1 MARKISDS
9 KVPGRPVWN
18 IGGLFITKHRSQPS
32 LQMSVPIQQSLFED
46 DFLIR
51 TLGEIAYRPETAI
64 SELVA
69 NAWDAGATCVK
80 VEIPDAIGG
89 TISVSDNGVG
99 LNQDLFLTR
108 WMKLGYKRSQH
119 QGEWAEFPTKLE
131 SRRRKAYG
139 RNGQGRHA
147 LLCFGEEYHV
157 ETLRDGEEK
166 AFRFTVRPSSNES
179 PFVLTETI
187 ETGRE
192 THGTRVWTQV
202 TRRLPSDAQISEAI
216 SLAFLSDPT
225 FSIEVNER
233 RISFESF
240 DVAHEEPI
248 TIPSGTCKVKFLRLP
263 ETAKGRTGVAFWVGN
278 RLVGQPSYQIL
289 GTPLLDGRSTAA
301 RNHFVIVQSD
311 DLFNHVKPDW
321 SGFMRTDSFLEVA
334 DEIASHVGKV
344 AAKLNASAID
354 DTKKAAYIE
363 NRDGIRSLTP
373 LGKTELKEF
382 VDGFVERVP
391 GINADILA
399 AGVAAAVNLEQ
410 SRSGKA
416 LLLQLASIPESEA
429 EQLSTLLQDWTVKDA
444 LSVLD
449 EIGRRSATVEAIKKL
464 KGDKSAEELKTMHPL
479 VAQCRW
485 LFGPEFESPSYLSN
499 TTIRSAAEQVFKK
512 QIDVTQIANPRQ
524 RPDLVFAKQSTYGI
538 TGIDDIDT
546 DSGISRLSKLLLIE
560 LKRGDALIV
569 LKHVHQAQQY
579 IQDLLNCGL
588 LDGAP
593 HITAFVVG
601 HRVDPK
607 LDRVT
612 RIGDPEVA
620 RIYPI
625 SFDQLVRTAESRLFG
640 LSKTLDSH
648 FKSTDATVLLDRLLG
663 NTATPLFA
671 DLPELD
677 NQTSKRRKRKKT
689 SQKKK

>member
-1 MARKISDS
+1 M
-9 KVPGRPVWN
+9 
-18 IGGLFITKHRSQPS
+18 S
-32 LQMSVPIQQSLFED
+32 LRIQRSLFED

-69 NAWDAGATCVK
+69 NAWDAGATCVQIA
-80 VEIPDAIGG
+80 IPDKIGG
-89 TISVSDNGVG
+89 TISVNDNGVG
-99 LNQDLFLTR
+99 LNQDLFSTR
-108 WMKLGYKRSQH
+108 WMKLGYKRIQH
-119 QGEWAEFPTKLE
+119 QGEWAEFPKKLGG
-131 SRRRKAYG
+131 RRRKAYG

-147 LLCFGEEYHV
+147 LLCFGEAYHV
-157 ETLRDGEEK
+157 ETLRDGEEQ
-166 AFRFTVRPSSNES
+166 AFRFTVKPSSNES

-187 ETGRE
+187 EIDRE
-192 THGTRVWTQV
+192 AHGTCVWTEV
-202 TRRLPSDAQISEAI
+202 THNLPNSARISEAI

-225 FSIEVNER
+225 FSIEVNGR
-233 RISFESF
+233 RISFDSF
-240 DVAHEEPI
+240 VVTHEEPV
-248 TIPSGTCKVKFLRLP
+248 TIPSGTCTVKFLKLP

-301 RNHFVIVQSD
+301 RNHFVIVQSN
-311 DLFNHVKPDW
+311 DLFDHVKPDW
-321 SGFMRTDSFLEVA
+321 SGFMRTDSFLDA
-334 DEIASHVGKV
+334 ANEIASHVGKV

-382 VDGFVERVP
+382 VDGFVDRVP

-416 LLLQLASIPESEA
+416 LLGQLASIAESEV
-429 EQLSTLLQDWTVKDA
+429 ERLSTLLQDWTVKDA
-444 LSVLD
+444 LAVLD

-464 KGDKSAEELKTMHPL
+464 KGDKSADELKTMHPL

-485 LFGPEFESPSYLSN
+485 LFGPEFESPCYLSN
-499 TTIRSAAEQVFKK
+499 TTIRSAAEQIFKK

-524 RPDLVFAKQSTYGI
+524 RPDLVFAKQSTFGI
-538 TGIDDIDT
+538 TGLDVIDA
-546 DSGISRLSKLLLIE
+546 DSGISNLSKLLLIE
-560 LKRGDALIV
+560 LKRGDAQIV
-569 LKHVHQAQQY
+569 LKHVQQAHQY

-588 LDGAP
+588 LDGSP

-601 HRVDPK
+601 HRIDPK

-620 RIYPI
+620 RIHPI
-625 SFDQLVRTAESRLFG
+625 SFDQIVRTAEARLFG
-640 LSKTLDSH
+640 LSKTLESH

-663 NTATPLFA
+663 HTNTPLFA
-671 DLPELD
+671 DLPESD
-677 NQTSKRRKRKKT
+677 GPTSQRRKRKKVPR
-689 SQKKK
+689 KRR

>member
-1 MARKISDS
+1 M
-9 KVPGRPVWN
+9 
-18 IGGLFITKHRSQPS
+18 GGHSITKHRSQPS
-32 LQMSVPIQQSLFED
+32 VDMSLPIQQSLFED

-69 NAWDAGATCVK
+69 NAWDAGATCVQIA
-80 VEIPDAIGG
+80 IPDEIGG
-89 TISVSDNGVG
+89 TISVDDDGVG

-119 QGEWAEFPTKLE
+119 QGEWAEFPKKLE
-131 SRRRKAYG
+131 GRRRKAYG

-157 ETLRDGEEK
+157 ETLRDGEEQ
-166 AFRFTVRPSSNES
+166 AFRFTVKPSSNES
-179 PFVLTETI
+179 PFVLTDTI
-187 ETGRE
+187 EINRAS
-192 THGTRVWTQV
+192 HGTRVWTQV
-202 TRRLPSDAQISEAI
+202 TRHLPNDAQISEAI
-216 SLAFLSDPT
+216 FLGFLSDPT
-225 FSIEVNER
+225 FSIEVNGR
-233 RISFESF
+233 RISFDTF

-311 DLFNHVKPDW
+311 DLFDHVKPDW
-321 SGFMRTDSFLEVA
+321 SGFMRTDSFLDVA
-334 DEIASHVGKV
+334 DEIARHVSKV

-382 VDGFVERVP
+382 VDGFVDRVP

-416 LLLQLASIPESEA
+416 LLLQLASIAESEV
-429 EQLSTLLQDWTVKDA
+429 ERLSTLLQDWTVKDA
-444 LSVLD
+444 LAVLD
-449 EIGRRSATVEAIKKL
+449 EIGRRSATVEAKKKL
-464 KGDKSAEELKTMHPL
+464 KGDKSADELKTMHPL

-485 LFGPEFESPSYLSN
+485 LFGPEFESPCYLSN
-499 TTIRSAAEQVFKK
+499 TTIRSAAEQVFKR
-512 QIDVTQIANPRQ
+512 QIDVAQIANPRQ
-524 RPDLVFAKQSTYGI
+524 RPDLVFAKQSTYCI
-538 TGIDDIDT
+538 TGIDEIDA
-546 DSGISRLSKLLLIE
+546 DSGISNLSKLLLIE

-569 LKHVHQAQQY
+569 LKHVQQAHQY

-607 LDRVT
+607 LERVT
-612 RIGDPEVA
+612 RIGVACYEKSDP
-620 RIYPI
+620 
-625 SFDQLVRTAESRLFG
+625 
-640 LSKTLDSH
+640 
-648 FKSTDATVLLDRLLG
+648 
-663 NTATPLFA
+663 
-671 DLPELD
+671 
-677 NQTSKRRKRKKT
+677 
-689 SQKKK
+689 